1 VGEFVSRTRSNAA
14 SRARATFDDA
24 LIGRIAARHASG
36 TWLKHA
42 CALEECSVEG
52 LRDACVREPRWAVVI
67 EKAHAEGAEVM
78 RLRMLEAGTEEDG
91 EGRTVRV
98 GDWKRE
104 AHMLER
110 WDPGTFHLVSK
121 SESKTELTGKDG
133 APLVPVVPR
142 TRAETLA
149 ELERLRQIAAET
161 ATDVDDIEKG
171 R

>member
-1 VGEFVSRTRSNAA
+1 
-14 SRARATFDDA
+14 
-24 LIGRIAARHASG
+24 
-36 TWLKHA
+36 
-42 CALEECSVEG
+42 
-52 LRDACVREPRWAVVI
+52 
-67 EKAHAEGAEVM
+67 
-78 RLRMLEAGTEEDG
+78 
-91 EGRTVRV
+91 
-98 GDWKRE
+98 
-104 AHMLER
+104 
-110 WDPGTFHLVSK
+110 VSK